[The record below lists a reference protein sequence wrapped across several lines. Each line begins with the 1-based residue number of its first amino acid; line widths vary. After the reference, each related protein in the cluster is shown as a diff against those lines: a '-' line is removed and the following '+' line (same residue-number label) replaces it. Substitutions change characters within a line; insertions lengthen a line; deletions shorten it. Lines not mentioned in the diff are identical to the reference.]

1 MGLTIIMGNVRRV
14 MCKVPLTSMHKP
26 ISKYHSVLVSSPKS
40 SEPKSKKHNISNKD
54 IINFKPT
61 PFLNNINT
69 VNPKFQL
76 FIHPLL
82 TYKILLLLATNL
94 KFQPR
99 PTYTFYTNTSQRLH
113 HLLIHS
119 HIYNTSSSYTI
130 VLVKTNLQNFQVVTP
145 SLG

>member
-26 ISKYHSVLVSSPKS
+26 ISKYHYALVSSPRS
-40 SEPKSKKHNISNKD
+40 LEPKSKKHNISNKD
-54 IINFKPT
+54 INNFVPT

-82 TYKILLLLATNL
+82 TYKILLLLATKFKIP
-94 KFQPR
+94 KFQPK
-99 PTYTFYTNTSQRLH
+99 PTYT
-113 HLLIHS
+113 LL
-119 HIYNTSSSYTI
+119 N
-130 VLVKTNLQNFQVVTP
+130 
-145 SLG
+145 SLTQALDSKK

>member
-1 MGLTIIMGNVRRV
+1 MGLTIIMGNVRRI

-26 ISKYHSVLVSSPKS
+26 ISKYHSALVSSPKS
-40 SEPKSKKHNISNKD
+40 TEPKSKKHNISNKD

-113 HLLIHS
+113 HLLIYS
-119 HIYNTSSSYTI
+119 HIYNTSSSYTV
-130 VLVKTNLQNFQVVTP
+130 VLVKTKTYKIFK
-145 SLG
+145 